1 MKLKQFFA
9 VLLALCIVS
18 CLVPLGAAA
27 EEAEIVESGTCG
39 DNLTWTLDSEG
50 TLTISG
56 EGRMENG
63 GAFADNHNIKNLVI
77 ESGVTSIGSKAFAGC
92 SNLET
97 VSLADTVTVI
107 DSNAFESTAIKEVII
122 PDGLTSLYFGPFMNC
137 AQLEHVE
144 LPNTLKSF
152 FVQSFYGCTALKEI
166 TIPASVTSLSDWEFA
181 YSGLKNIWFNG
192 DAPEYLAYASPEN
205 RGLLLPF
212 EGVTATAYYPAGNAT
227 WTDEAMKALGG
238 DITWV
243 PYELDKDYE
252 ILDGT
257 DNAWTSGSKDSLVV
271 HADAEMSKLGAVK
284 VDGETI
290 DPVNYTVTEGST
302 IVTLSADYLST
313 LAVGEHTITLVFTDG
328 TAETT
333 FTVEAAQ
340 PEETEP
346 ETTIPEGTEPETTVP
361 EESQPETT
369 VPGETEPETTAPD
382 DTKPGVTTDTGSED
396 SNPATGGNDMLYPVM
411 LLVILSTAG
420 LCLMTILVRRNRR

>member
-9 VLLALCIVS
+9 VLLSLCIVS
-18 CLVPLGAAA
+18 CLVLLGAAA
-27 EEAEIVESGTCG
+27 EEVEIVESGTCG

-50 TLTISG
+50 TMTISG
-56 EGRMENG
+56 EGAVCKVSGESLCG
-63 GAFADNHNIKNLVI
+63 DNVIHLVF
-77 ESGVTSIGSKAFAGC
+77 ESGITCIGGDTYDATPFYGW
-92 SNLET
+92 E
-97 VSLADTVTVI
+97 SLQ
-107 DSNAFESTAIKEVII
+107 S
-122 PDGLTSLYFGPFMNC
+122 
-137 AQLEHVE
+137 VE
-144 LPNTLKSF
+144 LPDTLRDIGVSAF
-152 FVQSFYGCTALKEI
+152 QECTALKQI
-166 TIPASVTSLSDWEFA
+166 TIPAAVESIGDGAFDRCT
-181 YSGLKNIWFNG
+181 GLEVIYFKG
-192 DAPEYLAYASPEN
+192 DAPRLYLDSYIPSEFVGMYHPN
-205 RGLLLPF
+205 LCM
-212 EGVTATAYYPAGNAT
+212 GVTATAYYPAENET
-227 WTDEAMKALGG
+227 WTESRMEALSDGAN
-238 DITWV
+238 ITWV

-284 VDGETI
+284 VDGETV